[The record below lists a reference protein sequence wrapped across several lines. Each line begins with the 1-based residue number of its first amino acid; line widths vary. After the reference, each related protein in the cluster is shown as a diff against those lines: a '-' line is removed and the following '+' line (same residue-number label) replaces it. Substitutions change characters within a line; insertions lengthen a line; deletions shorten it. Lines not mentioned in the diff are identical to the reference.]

1 MYYSLIGT
9 ALTVIIGT
17 VISLMTQ
24 HPDDAYDGKLLHP
37 LIFRFC
43 ERFSG
48 RKPYYVKHEEESG
61 LNGRSSSDS
70 SATTTTCKEE
80 KVNHGYESSPEEKE
94 KSSPIAVVFTTTSE
108 GTEAADQQSIC
119 DSSRVQLDVVPGEGE
134 TGVYRQLAGRS
145 AL

>member
-17 VISLMTQ
+17 LISLVTQ

-37 LIFRFC
+37 LIFRLC

-48 RKPYYVKHEEESG
+48 QKPYYVKHEEESG
-61 LNGRSSSDS
+61 LNGRNSSES
-70 SATTTTCKEE
+70 SASGTTTCKEE

-94 KSSPIAVVFTTTSE
+94 KNNPIAVVFTTSE
-108 GTEAADQQSIC
+108 GAKDQQSIC
-119 DSSRVQLDVVPGEGE
+119 DSSRIQMDTVPGAGE